1 MVSPRGYVFTPE
13 ELREFHE
20 LQRSFWWFVG
30 RRAVVFELFRR
41 FHPAAPRPRIVDIGC
56 GTGLTLSGLR
66 DQGFAVGLDISEDA
80 LRLCRKEA
88 ACVLLADG
96 AALPFRAGSV
106 DAVFALDV
114 AEHFED
120 DETVLSEMHRV
131 LGARGVALVTVPA
144 FTFLWSGMDD
154 LGGHYRRYTARGL
167 AQKLGGAGF
176 VVEKLSYFNFFLF
189 PALVAERLVSRVTKP
204 APRAYFRRLPAAID
218 RLLASLLRLEA
229 RMLRA
234 IDLPVGGSIVALARK
249 RPEAAS

>member
-1 MVSPRGYVFTPE
+1 MVFDV
-13 ELREFHE
+13 
-20 LQRSFWWFVG
+20 
-30 RRAVVFELFRR
+30 FRR
-41 FHPAAPRPRIVDIGC
+41 FSPATPRPRILEIGC

-66 DQGFAVGLDISEDA
+66 EQGFAVGLDISEDA

-96 AALPFRAGSV
+96 AALPFAAGSV
-106 DAVFALDV
+106 DAVLALDV
-114 AEHFED
+114 VEHFED
-120 DETVLSEMHRV
+120 DEGVLSEVYRV
-131 LGARGVALVTVPA
+131 LSARGVALVTVPA

-154 LGGHYRRYTARGL
+154 LGGHYRRYRAWELGRKL
-167 AQKLGGAGF
+167 ASVGF
-176 VVEKLSYFNFFLF
+176 AVEKLSYFNFFLF

-204 APRAYFRRLPAAID
+204 PPRAYFRRLPAAID

-249 RPEAAS
+249 RPEAGW